1 VLIVFCGDFQYFCIF
16 RRSCLS
22 GRLRGCLIQRPSSSV
37 LPGRV
42 VKMAY
47 PGYAKICWNFQNII
61 QQFDISNLI
70 TSIEI
75 FMNYPKFPF
84 LFSIFEIFTKFPFFR
99 DTLGYAILQ
108 LCFQE
113 QTPDSLE
120 PWLTQ
125 WHATCFILIAIGGT
139 LMVLGFL
146 GCYGAIKKVL
156 VKNRVFFCVMTP
168 FL

>member
-1 VLIVFCGDFQYFCIF
+1 MLIVFCGDFQYFCIF

-47 PGYAKICWNFQNII
+47 PGYAKIFWNFHNII

-84 LFSIFEIFTKFPFFR
+84 LFSIFEIFTKFPFFP
-99 DTLGYAILQ
+99 GYARIRN
-108 LCFQE
+108 F
-113 QTPDSLE
+113 T
-120 PWLTQ
+120 
-125 WHATCFILIAIGGT
+125 T
-139 LMVLGFL
+139 LLPGANSRFSRTVVDPMACYLLYSYRNWRNSYGFGIFRML
-146 GCYGAIKKVL
+146 
-156 VKNRVFFCVMTP
+156 RRD
-168 FL
+168 